1 MENLAYDFV
10 TVENLLNGDDSNFED
25 SDDEAEEVFT
35 HMEFHEPYEL
45 NETNDPYEPSDLNE
59 PNHPNDD
66 PVAQQEDEVAPPVA
80 QQEDEGAPPVN
91 DVAPEP
97 EEVNA
102 RVLAAELTWKKK
114 SDFKRNKPQNSTNE
128 FLDVPFLEP
137 IQYFERYF
145 NEDFYELTAT
155 FTNQYYLQ
163 TTGKIMS
170 PPATSSDIKA
180 FFSFNGLMGVFKYP
194 RIHLFWNQLYG
205 MQEIMATMTK
215 NRFFQLRNNLHVVD
229 NLAVSQDVKSSNKL
243 WKVQPVI
250 DTVRNQGMK
259 IERTKG
265 NYSLDE
271 QMIPFSG
278 KCIVKQYVR
287 NKPRPVGLK
296 NFVITDSDGLMF
308 DFIIYQGEKLIY
320 LTGILDWDPC
330 SDLEAERNNT

>member
-1 MENLAYDFV
+1 
-10 TVENLLNGDDSNFED
+10 
-25 SDDEAEEVFT
+25 
-35 HMEFHEPYEL
+35 MEFHEPYEL

-66 PVAQQEDEVAPPVA
+66 PVAQQEDEVAPPV
-80 QQEDEGAPPVN
+80 N

-102 RVLAAELTWKKK
+102 RVLAAELAWKKK

-128 FLDVPFLEP
+128 FLDVPLLEP

-145 NEDFYELTAT
+145 NEEFYELTAT

-194 RIHLFWNQLYG
+194 RIKLFWNQLYG

-229 NLAVSQDVKSSNKL
+229 NLAVSQDVK
-243 WKVQPVI
+243 
-250 DTVRNQGMK
+250 
-259 IERTKG
+259 
-265 NYSLDE
+265 
-271 QMIPFSG
+271 
-278 KCIVKQYVR
+278 
-287 NKPRPVGLK
+287 
-296 NFVITDSDGLMF
+296 
-308 DFIIYQGEKLIY
+308 
-320 LTGILDWDPC
+320 
-330 SDLEAERNNT
+330 